1 MPSDSPRVTAS
12 AEAPAPTTPA
22 GGVRLDTLPVELRPH
37 ANLLLYYVATSLMLG
52 PAFLVLLIPR
62 YIRFRTLRYRID
74 REGVSVRWGALF
86 RREITLNYARIQD
99 LHLSSNVV
107 ERWLGLAKIRVQTAS
122 GGSAAEMT
130 VEGLLDVEQLRDFLY
145 SRMRGA
151 KGQGSLA
158 PRARGVPSDLNAHD
172 AATAE
177 MPARGSSTTDAL
189 APILLAIAEELRA
202 LREDLTR

>member
-1 MPSDSPRVTAS
+1 MPSDSPRVSAS

-22 GGVRLDTLPVELRPH
+22 GGVLRLDTLPVELRPH
-37 ANLLLYYVATSLMLG
+37 PNLLLYYVATSLMLG
-52 PAFLVLLIPR
+52 PAFPVLLIPR

-74 REGVSVRWGALF
+74 SEGVSVRWGALF

-130 VEGLLDVEQLRDFLY
+130 VEGILDVESLRDFLY

-151 KGQGSLA
+151 KGQGSTLGDGDVHG
-158 PRARGVPSDLNAHD
+158 RNAV
-172 AATAE
+172 A
-177 MPARGSSTTDAL
+177 SDAL
-189 APILLAIAEELRA
+189 APILLAIADELRA
-202 LREDLTR
+202 LREELTR